1 MPNPKE
7 DKLVDLNDALED
19 IAEGLDN
26 ICAEISEL
34 RSDIQM
40 VGTMILIDML
50 IKDKPRLKKKFAPLI
65 EAWTK
70 SLEVTLAEIDEDK
83 SAAGQD

>member
-50 IKDKPRLKKKFAPLI
+50 IKDR
-65 EAWTK
+65 
-70 SLEVTLAEIDEDK
+70 
-83 SAAGQD
+83 